1 MKKNFFT
8 LLSLVVVSFCIVS
21 LNVLAFEQKEVNLP
35 EITNT
40 LEENSQKEESAG
52 STLVANWN
60 VANQGRYQCISF
72 FVSCSGIHMNSA
84 KLVSKVKKFHYKC

>member
-1 MKKNFFT
+1 MSMKKFFFT

-21 LNVLAFEQKEVNLP
+21 LNVLAFEQKEVNFP

-40 LEENSQKEESAG
+40 LEENSQKKENAG

-60 VANQGRYQCISF
+60 VAGQGRSF